1 MPWLNHFFLL
11 SEVPTLWAGLIPPGP
26 EGSQVNT
33 PVAPRWCTNGLNLQ
47 FLKKGEPGVDTK
59 SSSSERGRNRGPDH
73 SANPLG
79 ESYKLLYLCHFN
91 VYSCLIKSKLSNSP
105 VNSLLTTMQKSHQS
119 HGLFTFFC
127 FVAMHFTMYR
137 LNGQDVNTQASFHQM
152 FGSD

>member
-1 MPWLNHFFLL
+1 MWPQ
-11 SEVPTLWAGLIPPGP
+11 G
-26 EGSQVNT
+26 GST
-33 PVAPRWCTNGLNLQ
+33 SGLNLR
-47 FLKKGEPGVDTK
+47 FLKKGELGADTK
-59 SSSSERGRNRGPDH
+59 TSRSGRGRNHGPDH

-137 LNGQDVNTQASFHQM
+137 LNGQGCHYPSFVPSDVWFRLISGLVFL
-152 FGSD
+152 